1 MKNKYIIILM
11 IGALF
16 LSSTSCAQKNNS
28 ASQTNKLNL
37 SSELLKERESL
48 KKNYETIRIL
58 L

>member
-1 MKNKYIIILM
+1 M